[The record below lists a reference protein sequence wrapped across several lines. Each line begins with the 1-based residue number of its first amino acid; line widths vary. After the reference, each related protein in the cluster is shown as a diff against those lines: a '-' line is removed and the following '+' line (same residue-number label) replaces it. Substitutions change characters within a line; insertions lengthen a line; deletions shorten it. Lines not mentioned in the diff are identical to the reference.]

1 MPLAF
6 SHYGKL
12 SIDIDNG
19 KVKQV
24 KKKWDGLVTDYKQYA
39 FILLAVSTFLY
50 IGTILPNQHLEALP
64 KMLMLAVDCVFL
76 LAAFLCVK
84 RAIFFQ
90 KKLQELDED

>member
-39 FILLAVSTFLY
+39 FIFACC
-50 IGTILPNQHLEALP
+50 QHLFIYWYDFTESAHRSIT
-64 KMLMLAVDCVFL
+64 KNAD
-76 LAAFLCVK
+76 AGS
-84 RAIFFQ
+84 
-90 KKLQELDED
+90 